1 MISIEKSEI
10 RKFGFIA
17 FVFFGCFF
25 ALGLWFKKPPAICFF
40 GVLFLL
46 GLGFVLIP
54 ERLRPVYAG
63 WLKIAHFIGSI
74 ITMVILA
81 LAYYLVITPSGFLKR
96 IFGGLP
102 IPVKPDK
109 SLSTYWVIRDEPAQ
123 HKDRFI
129 KRY

>member
-1 MISIEKSEI
+1 MTSIEKSEI

-17 FVFFGCFF
+17 ILFFGCFF

-54 ERLRPVYAG
+54 ERLRPVYVG
-63 WLKIAHFIGSI
+63 WVKIAHFIGSI
-74 ITMVILA
+74 ITMVILG
-81 LAYYLVITPSGFLKR
+81 LAYYLVITPFAFLKR
-96 IFGGLP
+96 LFGGAPLP
-102 IPVKPDK
+102 IKPDQGT
-109 SLSTYWVIRDEPAQ
+109 SSYWVTRVEPAQ
-123 HKDRFI
+123 PKERYV